1 MNSDTKFLA
10 LAAVLVSLPVVFRV
24 APSAAIMVGIV
35 LLVAAYVAVNGDR
48 RR

>member
-1 MNSDTKFLA
+1 MNAGSKFLVV
-10 LAAVLVSLPVVFRV
+10 AAILTSLPIIYRV
-24 APSAAIMVGIV
+24 APGAAILVGIG

>member
-1 MNSDTKFLA
+1 MNAGSKFLCVA
-10 LAAVLVSLPVVFRV
+10 GIIMSLLIVYRI
-24 APSAAIMVGIV
+24 APGAAIMVGIG